1 VSTLLK
7 DVSQGLTNQGLE
19 VEQERGGLVV
29 RAEPGGSP
37 TSVWVNEADRIVR
50 AERVIAY
57 PVDDFSD
64 PLGRALDWLN
74 GNRAGVSYSFQ
85 EAQRAIVAR
94 TCWASPNRSPS
105 PSQLHLLVALLD
117 RAKGRD
123 GNSLTRVAEGD
134 GDWDDVSDGKEARDM
149 AASGSPPAGKD
160 PLTLRFT
167 TSRFDPSELEPAT
180 QQAPAPGG
188 GGWLEPPT
196 RAFQSGMIDDSNQ
209 AETVNFGSAAA
220 VQEGLKEEEEE
231 EAPQRASGGYSPE
244 ALQELVN
251 SDPQSGGAERP
262 GTSRLAFQLAVQQ
275 LDQNEGHEKQDMTG
289 ARRSPIR
296 RVLRILFF
304 VAITIPILI
313 ILFQRVVEPFI
324 PEQDRFWNKW
334 GQKMLE
340 PELTPL
346 EKRQQMPMG
355 AELLKEELRDPLTGS
370 ETRIEGSLR
379 ALGDKRLGVLE
390 DMLIVS
396 ELSDLRKRAY
406 VHWREASA
414 EDPLASLK
422 LLKRITVAR
431 RKRPEIERYLREAI
445 TRTPPDDQTL
455 ISSLKWADGT
465 QNWLYFIDLLGRAGE
480 GADVRAKALEA
491 ELPKDGE
498 ACLVL
503 RALIKTGFA
512 SPDAIQTLI
521 DKRGTDWCS
530 GEDGRPLLTSLIKK
544 HPEAADGL
552 LNQERRPL
560 ALLGVTL
567 LREADTPETLKKL
580 SKVVY
585 SRKTDPWVRERA
597 AEALSGQDPEA
608 VKQATWPLVYVLN
621 DRETPSTLRT
631 EVQQTLQSFGSLG
644 VEALERYTTR
654 DRTSTRRYAVAG
666 LGAMETPAATE
677 RLILRLSEETDARLR
692 RQILDTLAG
701 QVETPILRKLLERKL
716 IVFLRLS
723 RSDSNEQVRQD
734 ADKLY
739 RTLAGR

>member
-7 DVSQGLTNQGLE
+7 EVSQGLANQGLE
-19 VEQERGGLVV
+19 VEQDRGGLVV
-29 RAEPGGSP
+29 RGEPGGSP

-57 PVDDFSD
+57 PVDDFGD

-85 EAQRAIVAR
+85 ESQRAIVAR

-117 RAKGRD
+117 RAKSRD
-123 GNSLTRVAEGD
+123 GTSLSRVAEGD
-134 GDWDDVSDGKEARDM
+134 ADWDDVSDGNEARDLD
-149 AASGSPPAGKD
+149 AAAPAKD

-180 QQAPAPGG
+180 QPAPSQGT
-188 GGWLEPPT
+188 GWAEPPT
-196 RAFQSGMIDDSNQ
+196 RAFQGGMIDDSNQ
-209 AETVNFGSAAA
+209 AETVNFASAAA
-220 VQEGLKEEEEE
+220 VEDQAD
-231 EAPQRASGGYSPE
+231 APRPSGGYSRE
-244 ALQELVN
+244 ALEELVN
-251 SDPQSGGAERP
+251 SDPQDGSERP

-275 LDQNEGHEKQDMTG
+275 LDQREGHEKQDMTTG
-289 ARRSPIR
+289 TRSPIR

-304 VAITIPILI
+304 VAISIPICI
-313 ILFQRVVEPFI
+313 IFFQRAIEPFV
-324 PEQDRFWNKW
+324 PEDDRFWNNW
-334 GQKMLE
+334 GKDILK

-346 EKRQQMPMG
+346 EQRQQLPMG
-355 AELLKEELRDPLTGS
+355 KELLEAELREPLTGS

-379 ALGDKRLGVLE
+379 ALGDKKRSVLE
-390 DMLIVS
+390 DILIVS

-406 VHWREASA
+406 IHWRDASS

-431 RKRPEIERYLREAI
+431 KKRPEIERYLREAI
-445 TRTPPDDQTL
+445 TRQPPDDSTL
-455 ISSLKWADGT
+455 ISALKWSEKT
-465 QNWLYFIDLLGRAGE
+465 QNWLYFIELLGRPGE
-480 GADVRAKALEA
+480 GAEVRAKALEA
-491 ELPKDGE
+491 QLPKDSE

-503 RALIKTGFA
+503 RALIKTGFG

-530 GEDGRPLLTSLIKK
+530 GEEGRPLLTSLIKK
-544 HPEAADGL
+544 DPGAADGL
-552 LNQERRPL
+552 LEQKQRPL

-567 LREADTPETLKKL
+567 LREANTPETLKKL

-597 AEALSGQDPEA
+597 AEALAGQDPEA
-608 VKQATWPLVYVLN
+608 IKQSTWPLVYVFN
-621 DRETPSTLRT
+621 DRETPSTLRL
-631 EVQQTLQSFGSLG
+631 EVQQTLKSFGSLG
-644 VEALERYTTR
+644 VETLERYTTR
-654 DRTSTRRYAVAG
+654 ERSSTRRYAVAG

-677 RLILRLSEETDARLR
+677 RLIERLSEESDARLR
-692 RQILDTLAG
+692 RLILSTLAD
-701 QVETPILRKLLERKL
+701 QVDAPVLGKLLERKL

-723 RSDSNEQVRQD
+723 KSDRNEQVRQD
-734 ADKLY
+734 AAKLY